1 MMRRRDG
8 QREMLFSRCVLRA
21 PLLGKNIYLGG
32 KRDMT
37 NDPTL
42 FVLKRLFVVRGIYL
56 FIFIAIIY
64 FFCLTW

>member
-8 QREMLFSRCVLRA
+8 QREMLFSKCVLRA
-21 PLLGKNIYLGG
+21 PLLCKNIYLGG

-42 FVLKRLFVVRGIYL
+42 FVLNRLFVVRGIYL

-64 FFCLTW
+64 LFFA

>member
-64 FFCLTW
+64 FFA